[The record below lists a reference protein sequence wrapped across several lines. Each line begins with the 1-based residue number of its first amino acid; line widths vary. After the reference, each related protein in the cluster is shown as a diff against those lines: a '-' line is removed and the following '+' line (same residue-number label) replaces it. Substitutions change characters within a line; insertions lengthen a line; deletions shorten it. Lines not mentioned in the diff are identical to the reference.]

1 MHILIVAD
9 HAWINGGQAKVA
21 IESAMGLA
29 KHGHRVTFFASA
41 GLPMSVWRLLE

>member
-21 IESAMGLA
+21 IESVLGLA
-29 KHGHRVTFFASA
+29 RRGHQVTFLAA
-41 GLPMSVWRLLE
+41 VG